1 MSTTNFFGKFCPLH
15 NFIYIM
21 DTGSSVQFC
30 RPHVSGG
37 PGKDVNYVSVMINT
51 EKSYLQGN

>member
-1 MSTTNFFGKFCPLH
+1 
-15 NFIYIM
+15 M